1 VLTSQ
6 RCCDLIPCQTFIPKL
21 EALMKSRLLVSS
33 ALLLTVLSAA
43 IPAPAHHSFA
53 AEYDANKPVKVTGNV
68 TRVDWQN
75 PHAYFY
81 IDVKNPETGRV
92 ENWAFEMGAPSVI
105 ARQGWTKTTLKI
117 GDTVIVEG
125 TRAKDGGTHGNARSV
140 YMASTGKKL
149 GAGSSEGV
157 TP

>member
-1 VLTSQ
+1 MTLRTSAS
-6 RCCDLIPCQTFIPKL
+6 C
-21 EALMKSRLLVSS
+21 AV
-33 ALLLTVLSAA
+33 VLSMILAA
-43 IPAPAHHSFA
+43 IPVFAHHSFA
-53 AEYDANKPVKVTGNV
+53 AEYDNTKVVKLTGNV

-81 IDVKNPETGRV
+81 IDVKNAETGRV

-117 GDTVIVEG
+117 GDVVIVEG

-149 GAGSSEGV
+149 GAGSSEGT

>member
-1 VLTSQ
+1 MTLRMFV
-6 RCCDLIPCQTFIPKL
+6 CC
-21 EALMKSRLLVSS
+21 AV
-33 ALLLTVLSAA
+33 VLSAVA
-43 IPAPAHHSFA
+43 ASVPVFAHHSFA
-53 AEYDANKPVKVTGNV
+53 AEYDGTKVLKLQGAV

-81 IDVKNPETGRV
+81 IDVKNAETGRV

-117 GDTVIVEG
+117 GDVVIVEG

>member
-1 VLTSQ
+1 MK
-6 RCCDLIPCQTFIPKL
+6 LISSAVIL
-21 EALMKSRLLVSS
+21 GALM
-33 ALLLTVLSAA
+33 AAMPVL
-43 IPAPAHHSFA
+43 AHHSFA
-53 AEYDANKPVKVTGNV
+53 AEYDNNKVVKLTGAV

-81 IDVKNPETGRV
+81 LDVKNAESGRV

-117 GDTVIVEG
+117 GDVVIVEG

-149 GAGSSEGV
+149 GAGSSEAT

>member
-1 VLTSQ
+1 M
-6 RCCDLIPCQTFIPKL
+6 RFG
-21 EALMKSRLLVSS
+21 
-33 ALLLTVLSAA
+33 TVASCAMILSAFLPA
-43 IPAPAHHSFA
+43 IPAFAHHSFA
-53 AEYDANKPVKVTGNV
+53 AEYDSTKVMKLTGNV

-75 PHAYFY
+75 PHVYFY
-81 IDVKNPETGRV
+81 IDVKNAETGRV

-105 ARQGWTKTTLKI
+105 ARQGWTKTTMKI
-117 GDTVIVEG
+117 GDVVIVEG

>member
-1 VLTSQ
+1 MTS
-6 RCCDLIPCQTFIPKL
+6 RRLIICAA
-21 EALMKSRLLVSS
+21 ALSMLVT
-33 ALLLTVLSAA
+33 AVPLF
-43 IPAPAHHSFA
+43 AHHSFA
-53 AEYDANKPVKVTGNV
+53 AEYDSTKVVKLTGNV

-81 IDVKNPETGRV
+81 IDVKNAETGRV

-117 GDTVIVEG
+117 GDVVIVEG

>member
-1 VLTSQ
+1 MRPKTLV
-6 RCCDLIPCQTFIPKL
+6 CCAVVFSMI
-21 EALMKSRLLVSS
+21 
-33 ALLLTVLSAA
+33 AA
-43 IPAPAHHSFA
+43 SLPVFAHHSFA
-53 AEYDANKPVKVTGNV
+53 AEYDSTKVVKLTGNV

-117 GDTVIVEG
+117 GDVIIVEG

-157 TP
+157 

>member
-1 VLTSQ
+1 
-6 RCCDLIPCQTFIPKL
+6 
-21 EALMKSRLLVSS
+21 MRLRALVSC
-33 ALLLTVLSAA
+33 AVVLSALISA
-43 IPAPAHHSFA
+43 IPANAHHSFA
-53 AEYDANKPVKVTGNV
+53 AEYDSTKVVKLTGNV

-81 IDVKNPETGRV
+81 IDVKNTETGRV

-105 ARQGWTKTTLKI
+105 AKQGWTKTTLKI
-117 GDTVIVEG
+117 GDVIIVEG

>member
-1 VLTSQ
+1 MRIRTFVSCAVVL
-6 RCCDLIPCQTFIPKL
+6 
-21 EALMKSRLLVSS
+21 S
-33 ALLLTVLSAA
+33 ALLAA
-43 IPAPAHHSFA
+43 IPAFAHHSFA
-53 AEYDANKPVKVTGNV
+53 AEYDNTKVVKLTGNV

-81 IDVKNPETGRV
+81 IDVKNAETGRV

-105 ARQGWTKTTLKI
+105 ARQGWTKTSLKI
-117 GDTVIVEG
+117 GDVVIVEG

>member
-1 VLTSQ
+1 M
-6 RCCDLIPCQTFIPKL
+6 KL
-21 EALMKSRLLVSS
+21 RSVMGCAVF
-33 ALLLTVLSAA
+33 LSAFA
-43 IPAPAHHSFA
+43 AAVPASGHHSFA
-53 AEYDANKPVKVTGNV
+53 AEYDSTKPVKLTGNV
-68 TRVDWQN
+68 TRIDWQN
-75 PHAYFY
+75 PHVYFY
-81 IDVKNPETGRV
+81 IDVKNSDTGRV

-105 ARQGWTKTTLKI
+105 ARQGWTKTTMKV
-117 GDTVIVEG
+117 GDVVIVEG

>member
-1 VLTSQ
+1 MRIGTFVL
-6 RCCDLIPCQTFIPKL
+6 C
-21 EALMKSRLLVSS
+21 ALLLS
-33 ALLLTVLSAA
+33 ALLAA
-43 IPAPAHHSFA
+43 IPAFAHHSFA
-53 AEYDANKPVKVTGNV
+53 AEYDSTKVVKLTGNV

-81 IDVKNPETGRV
+81 IDVKNAETGRV

-105 ARQGWTKTTLKI
+105 ARQGWTKTSLKI
-117 GDTVIVEG
+117 GDVIIVEG

>member
-1 VLTSQ
+1 MRL
-6 RCCDLIPCQTFIPKL
+6 RTF
-21 EALMKSRLLVSS
+21 VSCAAILGS
-33 ALLLTVLSAA
+33 LAAA
-43 IPAPAHHSFA
+43 IPAVAHHSFA
-53 AEYDANKPVKVTGNV
+53 AEYDSTKVVKLTGNV

-81 IDVKNPETGRV
+81 IDVKNPDTGRV

-105 ARQGWTKTTLKI
+105 ARQGWTKNTLKI
-117 GDTVIVEG
+117 GDVIIVEG

>member
-1 VLTSQ
+1 MRFRTAVFCALILRFVLAA
-6 RCCDLIPCQTFIPKL
+6 P
-21 EALMKSRLLVSS
+21 LL
-33 ALLLTVLSAA
+33 
-43 IPAPAHHSFA
+43 AHHSFA
-53 AEYDANKPVKVTGNV
+53 AEYDSTKVVKLTGNV

-81 IDVKNPETGRV
+81 IDVKNAETGRV

-117 GDTVIVEG
+117 GDVIIVEG
-125 TRAKDGGTHGNARSV
+125 TRAKDGGFHGNARSV
-140 YMASTGKKL
+140 YMANTGKKL
-149 GAGSSEGV
+149 GAGSSEAT